1 MQVIYLKVLN
11 VQELD
16 VNSSN
21 FHIFDERGG
30 SIGSGSD
37 NAWIIND
44 KNHQI
49 KNIQAQINFEE
60 GIFGL
65 KPYDKECK
73 VFLNDSFSTLPYSY
87 ETQISFGDLFKIGE
101 IQIKIMSK
109 EEFIQEQD
117 KSQSVDELG
126 ELGEYN
132 AEDIEIESKGV
143 EHNFNPTNNQE
154 LDLLQEDDDVLG
166 LSKSQDAILTA
177 PNIQQDYFVS
187 YKNIQEMISK
197 RVKSLQEQHSL
208 AHPLN
213 FTQNKLKMLE
223 LQSRIEHFSLIEDKE
238 ILNLLILSLLCES
251 LKNSTL
257 ESLHPDFFE
266 KSISEIIEDCINGNG
281 NLLKNALLNI
291 LSQQTEDRG
300 KNQTK

>member
-1 MQVIYLKVLN
+1 MQVIYLKVVN

-109 EEFIQEQD
+109 EEFLQEQD

-166 LSKSQDAILTA
+166 LAKSQDAILTA

-208 AHPLN
+208 THPLN

-257 ESLHPDFFE
+257 ECLHPDFFE

-291 LSQQTEDRG
+291 LSQQTEDRE

>member
-1 MQVIYLKVLN
+1 MQEIYLKVVN

-44 KNHQI
+44 KNNQI

-87 ETQISFGDLFKIGE
+87 ETQISFGDIFKIGE

-109 EEFIQEQD
+109 EEFLQEQD

-166 LSKSQDAILTA
+166 LAQSQDTPSII
-177 PNIQQDYFVS
+177 PNIEKDYFVS
-187 YKNIQEMISK
+187 HKNIQEMISK
-197 RVKSLQEQHSL
+197 RVKSLQEQYTTTQS
-208 AHPLN
+208 LN
-213 FTQNKLKMLE
+213 FNQNKLKMLE
-223 LQSRIEHFSLIEDKE
+223 LESRLEHFSLIEDRE
-238 ILNLLILSLLCES
+238 ILNLLVLSLLCKS
-251 LKNSTL
+251 LQNPIL
-257 ESLHPDFFE
+257 ENLHPDFFE

-291 LSQQTEDRG
+291 LSQQTEDRE

>member
-1 MQVIYLKVLN
+1 MQEIYLKVVN

-16 VNSSN
+16 TNSSK

-44 KNHQI
+44 KSNQI

-73 VFLNDSFSTLPYSY
+73 VFLNDSFSTLPCSY
-87 ETQISFGDLFKIGE
+87 ETQISFGDIFKIGE
-101 IQIKIMSK
+101 IQIKIMSQ
-109 EEFIQEQD
+109 EEFFQEQD
-117 KSQSVDELG
+117 KSQSIDELG
-126 ELGEYN
+126 EIGEFN
-132 AEDIEIESKGV
+132 AEDIKVESKGV
-143 EHNFNPTNNQE
+143 EHDFNPMDNQE
-154 LDLLQEDDDVLG
+154 LDLLQENDDVLG
-166 LSKSQDAILTA
+166 LAKTQDTVLVD
-177 PNIQQDYFVS
+177 PNIQKDYFVS
-187 YKNIQEMISK
+187 YKNIQEMILK
-197 RVKSLQEQHSL
+197 RVKLLQEQHSL
-208 AHPLN
+208 DHPLN
-213 FTQNKLKMLE
+213 FNQNKLKMLE
-223 LQSRIEHFSLIEDKE
+223 LQSRLEHFSLIEDKE

-291 LSQQTEDRG
+291 LSLRAE
-300 KNQTK
+300 K